1 MNDFLYTIHLNIYK
15 EIIQHQLLNN
25 FFKNRDIQEKTLKVR
40 VHKTSLK
47 QGNVPLSLWLKD
59 HPEDGR

>member
-25 FFKNRDIQEKTLKVR
+25 FFKNRDIQEKTLNVR

-47 QGNVPLSLWLKD
+47 QGNVPLSL
-59 HPEDGR
+59 